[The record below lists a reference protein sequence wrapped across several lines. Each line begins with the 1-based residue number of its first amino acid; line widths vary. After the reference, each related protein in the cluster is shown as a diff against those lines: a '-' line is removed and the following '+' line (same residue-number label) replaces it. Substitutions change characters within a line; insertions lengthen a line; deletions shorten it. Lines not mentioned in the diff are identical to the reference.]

1 MALLRSIYDDQT
13 DYEDPIDRY
22 QRRGKGT
29 RTSHGET
36 CGTASTA
43 NVLGIMAMVPFL
55 GVIFTPLTFLLTFL
69 AHKQLNANRLLEGRH
84 LVRNA
89 FLFGM
94 IGALV
99 NFISPVIFFALVSS
113 R

>member
-1 MALLRSIYDDQT
+1 MGLLRSKYDDQT

-29 RTSHGET
+29 RTSKGET

-55 GVIFTPLTFLLTFL
+55 GMVFTPMTFLLSFL
-69 AHKQLNANRLLEGRH
+69 AHRQLNANSLLEGRH

-94 IGALV
+94 IGTLV
-99 NFISPVIFFALVSS
+99 NYIAPVIFFVLVSS